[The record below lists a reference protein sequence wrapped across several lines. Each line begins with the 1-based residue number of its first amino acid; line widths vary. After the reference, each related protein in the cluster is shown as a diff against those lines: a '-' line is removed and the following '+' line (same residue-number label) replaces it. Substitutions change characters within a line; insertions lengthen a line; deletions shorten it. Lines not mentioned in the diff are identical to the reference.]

1 MTKLNYFG
9 KAYTATI
16 ERGILPLLCHRSLVK
31 TPIYGHSYVSK
42 RTRWQFFLQNVTM
55 APPNAFKRLQ
65 LSFSGLFWPWRLTL
79 EKLKGRRWDIADL
92 TFKPPRWSVRRRR
105 SPLYGVVMCLLPNGK
120 HTKYSFLR
128 PPYLQSTG
136 QDHSRNAI
144 FILGSFSQFCHFH
157 HKTILKPRRS
167 TLASRKGPR
176 PPKSRPVYC

>member
-16 ERGILPLLCHRSLVK
+16 ERGILPLLCHRSLVQNAHIW
-31 TPIYGHSYVSK
+31 T
-42 RTRWQFFLQNVTM
+42 FLCLKKNVTM
-55 APPNAFKRLQ
+55 APLNAFKRFQ

-79 EKLKGRRWDIADL
+79 EKLKGRGWDIADL

-105 SPLYGVVMCLLPNGK
+105 SPLYGVIMCLLPNGK

-144 FILGSFSQFCHFH
+144 FILGYISQFCHSH

>member
-9 KAYTATI
+9 KAYTTTI
-16 ERGILPLLCHRSLVK
+16 ARVILPLLCHRSLVK
-31 TPIYGHSYVSK
+31 NAHIFLCLKKNQMTK
-42 RTRWQFFLQNVTM
+42 LCFLQNVTM

-105 SPLYGVVMCLLPNGK
+105 SPLYGVIMCLLPNGK

-144 FILGSFSQFCHFH
+144 FILGYISQFCHFH